1 MKTLFL
7 LALLALVASTT
18 FAQYSEVGGWY
29 NEVGG
34 GGGSQQ
40 CPQERPKLSSCKDYV
55 MERCFTMKDFPVTWP
70 TNGGRAAVSMRFGRS
85 AASS

>member
-40 CPQERPKLSSCKDYV
+40 CPQGAAEAKLLQGLRDGAMFHNEGFSSHLTHKMV
-55 MERCFTMKDFPVTWP
+55 E
-70 TNGGRAAVSMRFGRS
+70 GRL
-85 AASS
+85 